1 MASVA
6 VRMGAQSSGAHYV
19 ASKAALVGMT
29 KAVAREFAPYGIRVN
44 AVAPGRINTRM
55 TEIAN
60 HTLEAGWIERS
71 IPLGREGETREIA
84 DVVTFLASDAASYI
98 TGSTIDVNG
107 GWTMS

>member
-1 MASVA
+1 
-6 VRMGAQSSGAHYV
+6 
-19 ASKAALVGMT
+19 
-29 KAVAREFAPYGIRVN
+29 
-44 AVAPGRINTRM
+44 M